1 MFFHEVNMFLKK
13 SPSFPSFVRL
23 PVICIPVCIREEDL
37 DPPYPSHKTLGP
49 NLSLYKEVS
58 PVKIWSLQKAR
69 VNLEQGAK
77 NRHKSDLQ
85 EGGPTLM
92 AKLSEPSIIQLDFSL
107 SFL

>member
-1 MFFHEVNMFLKK
+1 MPCKEPRDPGLHYGGG
-13 SPSFPSFVRL
+13 
-23 PVICIPVCIREEDL
+23 L

-69 VNLEQGAK
+69 VNLGQGAK

-85 EGGPTLM
+85 EGGPALM